1 MSVFAVLGE
10 SLGYRKCFKAS
21 FGFLFKEVSIVL
33 NSKSKFTQLA
43 TECLSTKTWLFS
55 ENESHSVVSDSFASP
70 WTVACQTP
78 LFMEFSRQKYWS
90 GLPCPSPGDLPN
102 LGIEPGSPA
111 LQADSLSS
119 GKGLKAPSLWQIS
132 EPHKS
137 ALCPPC
143 ESSKILEE
151 KGKSKISKATLA
163 AVFPHKMNYNNSDRG
178 TRPKFQPQ
186 LQTTARWF
194 L

>member
-78 LFMEFSRQKYWS
+78 LFMEFSRQAYWS
-90 GLPCPSPGDLPN
+90 GLPFPSPRGLPGPRDWTCISYVSCIGRQDLYTSTTWETHYVPGLLQILFPPQRTKPSELGYKASWN
-102 LGIEPGSPA
+102 L
-111 LQADSLSS
+111 
-119 GKGLKAPSLWQIS
+119 W
-132 EPHKS
+132 
-137 ALCPPC
+137 
-143 ESSKILEE
+143 
-151 KGKSKISKATLA
+151 
-163 AVFPHKMNYNNSDRG
+163 NSI
-178 TRPKFQPQ
+178 
-186 LQTTARWF
+186 
-194 L
+194 

>member
-111 LQADSLSS
+111 LQADSLSTEPP
-119 GKGLKAPSLWQIS
+119 GNADLQGLGGGHSWLFTNSRWRKKVLSLEVS
-132 EPHKS
+132 
-137 ALCPPC
+137 
-143 ESSKILEE
+143 
-151 KGKSKISKATLA
+151 T
-163 AVFPHKMNYNNSDRG
+163 VFLWAH
-178 TRPKFQPQ
+178 
-186 LQTTARWF
+186 
-194 L
+194 